1 MEVNCAEECVNG
13 CILGDNCPHLEY
25 RQAAAKFISE
35 TSIDEM
41 VEIAAERA
49 RRKALEAQAKYAF
62 PNRQE

>member
-13 CILGDNCPHLEY
+13 CILGDKCPHLEH